1 MACNERA
8 HPVDGTNPGPTR
20 KRRIHTMRVVKPD
33 GPVQPG
39 NRRDLTHLMHE
50 TANNHKQGLEAYTR
64 ASSTW

>member
-1 MACNERA
+1 MSVPIQSMAQT
-8 HPVDGTNPGPTR
+8 GSKTR
-20 KRRIHTMRVVKPD
+20 KRRTHTMRVVKPD